1 VILFAGVAVAEFAPA
16 RAWYESFFGRPP
28 DLVPHENEAAWQIA
42 ADGWVYVVRDAE
54 RAGNGLVTILVDD
67 LDVRV
72 DQLASRRIES
82 EDVETYSGGVRK
94 VTFTDPEGNSISLG
108 HVPGS

>member
-1 VILFAGVAVAEFAPA
+1 MMLFAGVPVAEFGSA

-28 DLVPHENEAAWQIA
+28 DLVPHENEAAWQVA
-42 ADGWVYVVRDAE
+42 PAGWVYVVRDPE

-67 LDVRV
+67 LEERL
-72 DQLASRRIES
+72 DQIASRRIES
-82 EDVETYSGGVRK
+82 AGVEAYSGGVRK

-108 HVPGS
+108 HVPGN

>member
-1 VILFAGVAVAEFAPA
+1 VILFAGVPVAAFESA

-28 DLVPHENEAAWQIA
+28 DLVPHENEAAWRIA

-67 LDVRV
+67 LEVRV
-72 DQLASRRIES
+72 DQLACRGIES
-82 EDVETYSGGVRK
+82 GDVEASAGGVRK

-108 HVPGS
+108 HVPGN